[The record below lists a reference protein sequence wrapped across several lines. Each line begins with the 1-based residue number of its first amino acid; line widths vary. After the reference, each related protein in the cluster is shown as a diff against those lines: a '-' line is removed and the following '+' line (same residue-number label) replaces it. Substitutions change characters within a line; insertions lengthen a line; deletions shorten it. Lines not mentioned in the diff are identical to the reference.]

1 MRKTIRYLKY
11 IFTDCYKAFPEF
23 FVVNYVVDSLGVLS
37 AVAAPMLLA
46 RILEL
51 AGGDRSDGGKALV
64 GAIMLYGFSLACTPI
79 GDVIFRTASKK
90 ARVLG
95 ERYFGGKRIAFA
107 EKIRLEEL
115 ENPETLDKFQRANAG
130 ENVQIDFFEQVNLT
144 LKSAVTSIGMVAVVG
159 RYSPVLILT
168 GLVTLLPAVLTKV
181 YYEKRMTAFR
191 RGQSSILR
199 RCDYLRSL
207 FSDREVVKEMRVMGF
222 EGHVTDK
229 WKRANA
235 EKVEGFRRINR
246 DVRKKQVWGIIV
258 SNCCYAFN
266 IGMAFYLMVEGR
278 VSPGAFAACLS
289 AFTSYD
295 SSLQIFTAMLFKA
308 VATYHVVE
316 DYYDY
321 FAIPTEEDGSREYR
335 PFQDAVSAEDVHFR
349 YSGSDRDALKGLTC
363 RIQKGEHVVIVGENG
378 SGKTTFAKILTG
390 AYLPSAGYVA
400 YDGQKTEE
408 LRRRSLYEHISVVLQ
423 DFVHY
428 QFTLRENI
436 GISCLRRMEEGMA
449 IEERAGAGEKAR
461 AEEKAGG
468 GKKARAKEKAG
479 AGEKARAEEKA
490 GGGKKA
496 RAKEKAGAGEKA
508 RAEEKAGG
516 GKKARAEEKAS
527 VGGKAMAEKKAG
539 TDRMTMEEL
548 VSRVAG
554 KDFLQKIGG
563 LDVQIGREFGGEELS
578 GGEWQKIAVARGL
591 WKDSD
596 IIILDEPTSALD
608 PLVEYD
614 ILSKFVEMIQDK
626 TSVIISHRVG
636 ICRSAD
642 KIIVMKDGK
651 MAECGRHEELLE
663 KQGEYAR
670 IWREQAKWYA

>member
-51 AGGDRSDGGKALV
+51 AGGERNDGGKALV

-246 DVRKKQVWGIIV
+246 DVRKKQVWGIII

-468 GKKARAKEKAG
+468 GKKARA
-479 AGEKARAEEKA
+479 
-490 GGGKKA
+490 
-496 RAKEKAGAGEKA
+496 
-508 RAEEKAGG
+508 
-516 GKKARAEEKAS
+516 EEKAS

-578 GGEWQKIAVARGL
+578 GGEWQKIAIARGL

>member
-51 AGGDRSDGGKALV
+51 AGGERSDGGKALV

-222 EGHVTDK
+222 EGHMTDK

-436 GISCLRRMEEGMA
+436 GISCLRRMEEGTA
-449 IEERAGAGEKAR
+449 IEER
-461 AEEKAGG
+461 
-468 GKKARAKEKAG
+468 
-479 AGEKARAEEKA
+479 
-490 GGGKKA
+490 
-496 RAKEKAGAGEKA
+496 AGAGEKA

-539 TDRMTMEEL
+539 TDRITMEEL
-548 VSRVAG
+548 LSRVAG
-554 KDFLQKIGG
+554 EDFLQKIGG

-578 GGEWQKIAVARGL
+578 GGEWQKIAIARGL

>member
-1 MRKTIRYLKY
+1 MKKTFRYLKY
-11 IFTDCYKAFPEF
+11 IFTDCHKAFPQF
-23 FVVNYVVDSLGVLS
+23 FVANYVLDSLGVLS

-64 GAIMLYGFSLACTPI
+64 GAIMLYGLSLACTPV
-79 GDVIFRTASKK
+79 GDVIFRATSKK

-95 ERYFGGKRIAFA
+95 ERYFGGKLIAFA

-130 ENVQIDFFEQVNLT
+130 ANVQIDFFEQVNLT
-144 LKSAVTSIGMVAVVG
+144 LKSAVSSIGMVAVVG
-159 RYSPVLILT
+159 RYSPILVLT
-168 GLVTLLPAVLTKV
+168 GLVTLFPAVLTKV
-181 YYEKRMTAFR
+181 YFEKKMTAFR

-199 RCDYLRSL
+199 RCDYLRGL

-235 EKVEGFRRINR
+235 EMVEGYRRINR
-246 DVRKKQVWGIIV
+246 DVRKRQVWGIIL

-266 IGMAFYLMVEGR
+266 IGMAFYLMLQGR
-278 VSPGAFAACLS
+278 ISPGAFAACLS
-289 AFTSYD
+289 AFTAYD
-295 SSLQIFTAMLFKA
+295 SSIQIFTAMLFRA

-335 PFQDAVSAEDVHFR
+335 PFQDAISAEDVYFR

-378 SGKTTFAKILTG
+378 SGKTTFSKILTG

-400 YDGQKTEE
+400 YDGQKTDE

-436 GISCLRRMEEGMA
+436 GISCLRRMVEEAVAGERAIVGETARAGERARTEEG
-449 IEERAGAGEKAR
+449 AGAGETNR
-461 AEEKAGG
+461 RDGKAGI
-468 GKKARAKEKAG
+468 A
-479 AGEKARAEEKA
+479 
-490 GGGKKA
+490 
-496 RAKEKAGAGEKA
+496 
-508 RAEEKAGG
+508 
-516 GKKARAEEKAS
+516 
-527 VGGKAMAEKKAG
+527 
-539 TDRMTMEEL
+539 MEEL

-563 LDVQIGREFGGEELS
+563 LDVQMGREFGGQELS
-578 GGEWQKIAVARGL
+578 GGEWQKIAIARGL

-642 KIIVMKDGK
+642 KIIVMKEGR
-651 MAECGRHEELLE
+651 MEECGRHEELLE
-663 KQGEYAR
+663 KGGEYAR

>member
-51 AGGDRSDGGKALV
+51 AGGERSDGGKALV

-436 GISCLRRMEEGMA
+436 GISCLRRMEEGTA

-468 GKKARAKEKAG
+468 G
-479 AGEKARAEEKA
+479 EKARAEEKA
-490 GGGKKA
+490 
-496 RAKEKAGAGEKA
+496 R
-508 RAEEKAGG
+508 G

>member
-107 EKIRLEEL
+107 E
-115 ENPETLDKFQRANAG
+115 NPAG
-130 ENVQIDFFEQVNLT
+130 GIGESGDSGQIPEGERGGECADRFF
-144 LKSAVTSIGMVAVVG
+144 
-159 RYSPVLILT
+159 RT
-168 GLVTLLPAVLTKV
+168 GQSDP
-181 YYEKRMTAFR
+181 EKRCHQHRNGGRGGKIFAGADIDRIGHLASRGADKGLLREKDDRFPA
-191 RGQSSILR
+191 GQSSILR

-378 SGKTTFAKILTG
+378 SGKTTLPRFSQGLTCPRRG
-390 AYLPSAGYVA
+390 MWLTMG
-400 YDGQKTEE
+400 
-408 LRRRSLYEHISVVLQ
+408 RRR
-423 DFVHY
+423 
-428 QFTLRENI
+428 RN
-436 GISCLRRMEEGMA
+436 C
-449 IEERAGAGEKAR
+449 GAEAF
-461 AEEKAGG
+461 
-468 GKKARAKEKAG
+468 
-479 AGEKARAEEKA
+479 
-490 GGGKKA
+490 
-496 RAKEKAGAGEKA
+496 
-508 RAEEKAGG
+508 
-516 GKKARAEEKAS
+516 
-527 VGGKAMAEKKAG
+527 MN
-539 TDRMTMEEL
+539 T
-548 VSRVAG
+548 
-554 KDFLQKIGG
+554 F
-563 LDVQIGREFGGEELS
+563 
-578 GGEWQKIAVARGL
+578 
-591 WKDSD
+591 
-596 IIILDEPTSALD
+596 P
-608 PLVEYD
+608 
-614 ILSKFVEMIQDK
+614 
-626 TSVIISHRVG
+626 
-636 ICRSAD
+636 
-642 KIIVMKDGK
+642 
-651 MAECGRHEELLE
+651 
-663 KQGEYAR
+663 
-670 IWREQAKWYA
+670 

>member
-51 AGGDRSDGGKALV
+51 AGGDRSKALV

-468 GKKARAKEKAG
+468 GKKARA
-479 AGEKARAEEKA
+479 
-490 GGGKKA
+490 
-496 RAKEKAGAGEKA
+496 
-508 RAEEKAGG
+508 
-516 GKKARAEEKAS
+516 EEKAS

>member
-468 GKKARAKEKAG
+468 GKKARA
-479 AGEKARAEEKA
+479 
-490 GGGKKA
+490 
-496 RAKEKAGAGEKA
+496 
-508 RAEEKAGG
+508 
-516 GKKARAEEKAS
+516 EEKAS

-608 PLVEYD
+608 PVTEHD
-614 ILSKFVEMIQDK
+614 ILRLFLEMAEGK
-626 TSVIISHRVG
+626 TAVIISHRVG
-636 ICRSAD
+636 LCALAH
-642 KIIVMKDGK
+642 KVVYMKEGK
-651 MAECGRHEELLE
+651 VKAVGSHQELME
-663 KQGEYAR
+663 SCGEYR
-670 IWREQAKWYA
+670 TFYQEQAKWYAA

>member
-51 AGGDRSDGGKALV
+51 AGGERSDGGKALV

-436 GISCLRRMEEGMA
+436 GISCLRRMEEGTA
-449 IEERAGAGEKAR
+449 IEER
-461 AEEKAGG
+461 
-468 GKKARAKEKAG
+468 
-479 AGEKARAEEKA
+479 
-490 GGGKKA
+490 
-496 RAKEKAGAGEKA
+496 AGAGEKA

-578 GGEWQKIAVARGL
+578 GGEWQKIAIARGL

>member
-222 EGHVTDK
+222 EGHMTDK

-449 IEERAGAGEKAR
+449 IEERAGAG
-461 AEEKAGG
+461 
-468 GKKARAKEKAG
+468 KKARAKEKAG

-490 GGGKKA
+490 GGG
-496 RAKEKAGAGEKA
+496 E
-508 RAEEKAGG
+508 
-516 GKKARAEEKAS
+516 KARAEEKAS

>member
-468 GKKARAKEKAG
+468 GKKARA
-479 AGEKARAEEKA
+479 
-490 GGGKKA
+490 
-496 RAKEKAGAGEKA
+496 
-508 RAEEKAGG
+508 EEKAGG

>member
-1 MRKTIRYLKY
+1 
-11 IFTDCYKAFPEF
+11 
-23 FVVNYVVDSLGVLS
+23 
-37 AVAAPMLLA
+37 
-46 RILEL
+46 
-51 AGGDRSDGGKALV
+51 
-64 GAIMLYGFSLACTPI
+64 MLYGFSLACTPI

-468 GKKARAKEKAG
+468 GKKARA
-479 AGEKARAEEKA
+479 
-490 GGGKKA
+490 
-496 RAKEKAGAGEKA
+496 
-508 RAEEKAGG
+508 EEKAGG

>member
-51 AGGDRSDGGKALV
+51 AGGERSDGGKALV

-363 RIQKGEHVVIVGENG
+363 RIQKGEHVVI
-378 SGKTTFAKILTG
+378 LTG

-436 GISCLRRMEEGMA
+436 GISCLRRMEEGTA
-449 IEERAGAGEKAR
+449 IEERAGAGE
-461 AEEKAGG
+461 
-468 GKKARAKEKAG
+468 KARAKEKAG

-490 GGGKKA
+490 GGG
-496 RAKEKAGAGEKA
+496 E
-508 RAEEKAGG
+508 
-516 GKKARAEEKAS
+516 KARAEEKAS

-578 GGEWQKIAVARGL
+578 GGEWQKIAIARGL

>member
-468 GKKARAKEKAG
+468 GKKARA
-479 AGEKARAEEKA
+479 
-490 GGGKKA
+490 
-496 RAKEKAGAGEKA
+496 
-508 RAEEKAGG
+508 
-516 GKKARAEEKAS
+516 EEKAS

>member
-1 MRKTIRYLKY
+1 MRKTLRYLKD
-11 IFTDCYKAFPEF
+11 IFTDCYKAFPGF
-23 FVVNYVVDSLGVLS
+23 FVVNYVTDSLGVLS

-51 AGGDRSDGGKALV
+51 AGGERSDGGKALA
-64 GAIMLYGFSLACTPI
+64 GAIVLYGFCLAFTPI
-79 GDVIFRTASKK
+79 GEVIFRTASKK

-95 ERYFGGKRIAFA
+95 NRYFGGKLIAFA

-115 ENPETLDKFQRANAG
+115 ENPETLDKFQRARAG

-159 RYSPVLILT
+159 RYSPVLVLT

-191 RGQSSILR
+191 RGQSSVLR

-207 FSDREVVKEMRVMGF
+207 FSDRDVVKEMRVMGF

-229 WKRANA
+229 WMRANA

-246 DVRKKQVWGIIV
+246 DVRRKQVWGIIV

-278 VSPGAFAACLS
+278 ISPGAFAACLS

-295 SSLQIFTAMLFKA
+295 SSLQVFTAMLFKA

-321 FAIPTEEDGSREYR
+321 FAIPTEEDGSREYQ
-335 PFQDAVSAEDVHFR
+335 PFQETISAEDVHFR

-390 AYLPSAGYVA
+390 AYLPSAGHVA
-400 YDGQKTEE
+400 YDGQKTSE
-408 LRRRSLYEHISVVLQ
+408 LRRRSLYDHISVVLQ

-436 GISCLRRMEEGMA
+436 GISCLRRMAEETGMA
-449 IEERAGAGEKAR
+449 KGGAMADKVAR
-461 AEEKAGG
+461 AEEKA
-468 GKKARAKEKAG
+468 RR
-479 AGEKARAEEKA
+479 GEKSKAEEKA
-490 GGGKKA
+490 VNGGI
-496 RAKEKAGAGEKA
+496 
-508 RAEEKAGG
+508 
-516 GKKARAEEKAS
+516 
-527 VGGKAMAEKKAG
+527 
-539 TDRMTMEEL
+539 TMEEL

-554 KDFLQKIGG
+554 EDFLQKIGG
-563 LDVQIGREFGGEELS
+563 LDVQMGREFGGEELS
-578 GGEWQKIAVARGL
+578 GGEWQKVAIARGL
-591 WKDSD
+591 WKDSN

-651 MAECGRHEELLE
+651 VAECGRHEELLE

>member
-51 AGGDRSDGGKALV
+51 AGGERSDGGKALV

-436 GISCLRRMEEGMA
+436 GISCLRRMEEGTA
-449 IEERAGAGEKAR
+449 IEER
-461 AEEKAGG
+461 
-468 GKKARAKEKAG
+468 
-479 AGEKARAEEKA
+479 
-490 GGGKKA
+490 
-496 RAKEKAGAGEKA
+496 AGAGEKA

>member
-51 AGGDRSDGGKALV
+51 AGGERNDGGKALV

-246 DVRKKQVWGIIV
+246 DVRKKQVWGIII

-461 AEEKAGG
+461 AEEKA
-468 GKKARAKEKAG
+468 
-479 AGEKARAEEKA
+479 
-490 GGGKKA
+490 
-496 RAKEKAGAGEKA
+496 
-508 RAEEKAGG
+508 
-516 GKKARAEEKAS
+516 S

-578 GGEWQKIAVARGL
+578 GGEWQKIAIARGL